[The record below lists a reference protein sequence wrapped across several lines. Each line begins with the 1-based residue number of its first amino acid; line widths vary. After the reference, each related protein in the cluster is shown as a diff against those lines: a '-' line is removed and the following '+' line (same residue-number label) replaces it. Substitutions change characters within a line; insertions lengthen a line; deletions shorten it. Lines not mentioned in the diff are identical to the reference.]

1 MESVWWVFKQLYDKK
16 AVYRG
21 YKVMPYS
28 TALTTP
34 LSNNEAQVIS
44 PPASGACVG
53 FCSLDRRLGKLQNC
67 TRPCSHCDFPTS
79 GGFDDVFVGVD
90 NDTLDS
96 TVSHR
101 TCRECQFRI
110 RQNI

>member
-1 MESVWWVFKQLYDKK
+1 MDKSYMESVWWVFKQLYDKK

-34 LSNNEAQVIS
+34 LSNNEAQVS
-44 PPASGACVG
+44 PPASVRARD
-53 FCSLDRRLGKLQNC
+53 CSLDRRLGKLQNC
-67 TRPCSHCDFPTS
+67 TRPCSYRDFSTS
-79 GGFDDVFVGVD
+79 RGFNDLFAGVD

-96 TVSHR
+96 TVPYGTR
-101 TCRECQFRI
+101 RERQFRI
-110 RQNI
+110 R

>member
-34 LSNNEAQVIS
+34 LSNNEAQVS
-44 PPASGACVG
+44 FSVYVACN
-53 FCSLDRRLGKLQNC
+53 CSLAHRPGKLQNC
-67 TRPCSHCDFPTS
+67 TRPCSRRDFPTS
-79 GGFDDVFVGVD
+79 GGFNDLFIGVD

-96 TVSHR
+96 TVPYGTR
-101 TCRECQFRI
+101 RE
-110 RQNI
+110 RQP